1 MVKAL
6 TAGWPFGGGRFAKRR
21 DGTTYPEGGLVTD
34 PEHGLEWFSKR
45 LIEILP
51 AAVCVCD
58 ADAVI
63 VAFNQRATQLWGRS
77 PKPGQTHEKYCGS
90 HKLFWPDGTYL
101 PHDQTSMGWVL
112 RNGKPWCDQEAI
124 IERPDGSR
132 LTVLINIAPIFD
144 DNGKQIG
151 AVNCF
156 QDLSAQKQAEAEREH
171 VRANASARQ
180 SLLLRE
186 LSHRVKNTL
195 AVVQSIAAQ
204 TYMFAPPEQFYNAF
218 ATRLEALAK
227 AHDLLTQSEW
237 EGAALVDVVRVG
249 FAPYDGHGAM
259 QRWTVEGPSI
269 FLAPNEAM
277 TLSLAFHEL
286 ATNAAKFG
294 ALSNPA
300 GKIDVNWYLLD
311 AGQAT
316 YVDIQWLERGGPTV
330 ATPIRPGFG
339 SRLLERAIV
348 HELGGDTQLDF
359 TPAGVECRIRLPLS
373 SRVIAPNES
382 QDPR

>member
-1 MVKAL
+1 
-6 TAGWPFGGGRFAKRR
+6 
-21 DGTTYPEGGLVTD
+21 VT
-34 PEHGLEWFSKR
+34 EHGLQWFSKR

-63 VAFNQRATQLWGRS
+63 VAYNERATQLWGRS
-77 PKPGQTHEKYCGS
+77 PSPGQTHEKYCGS

-101 PHDQTSMGWVL
+101 PHDQTSMQWVL
-112 RNGKPWCDQEAI
+112 RNGKPWSDQEAI

-132 LTVLINIAPIFD
+132 VTVLINIAPIFD

-156 QDLSAQKQAEAEREH
+156 QDLSAQKQAEAEREQ
-171 VRANASARQ
+171 VRAQASARQ

-186 LSHRVKNTL
+186 LSHRVKNSL

-204 TYMFAPPEQFYNAF
+204 THMFAPQEQFYNAF

-227 AHDLLTQSEW
+227 AHDLLTRSEW
-237 EGAALVDVVRVG
+237 EGAALTDVVHLG
-249 FAPYDGHGAM
+249 FAPYDGHADI
-259 QRWTVEGPSI
+259 QRWTVGGPSI

-294 ALSNPA
+294 ALSAPS
-300 GKIDVNWYLLD
+300 GKIDVSWCLRD
-311 AGQAT
+311 AEQAP
-316 YVDIQWLERGGPTV
+316 YVDIQWLEHGGPAV
-330 ATPIRPGFG
+330 SQSRRPGFG

-348 HELGGDTQLDF
+348 HELGGNTQLDF
-359 TPAGVECRIRLPLS
+359 APAGVQCRIRLPLS
-373 SRVIAPNES
+373 PRVVAEHES
-382 QDPR
+382 LGPQ